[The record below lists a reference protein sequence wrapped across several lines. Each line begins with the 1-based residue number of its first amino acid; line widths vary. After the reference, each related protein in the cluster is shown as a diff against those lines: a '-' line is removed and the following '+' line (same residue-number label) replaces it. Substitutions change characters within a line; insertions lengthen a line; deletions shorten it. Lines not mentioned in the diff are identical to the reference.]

1 MSENKKTR
9 SARTKETGKSG
20 SGFRKW
26 KKFLASP
33 AVTIVL
39 FGLAVVML
47 LGSTIGSARAVLTY
61 NSEYYNS
68 RVQMFNIG
76 VSLYE
81 QCGDNAPKRVS
92 WRNYDA
98 EETGYWDVDELKN
111 EADNSLLTDLLA
123 PGEEMQP
130 GRKYEEKLYV
140 ENTGDIDQYV
150 RVTIYKYWVN
160 PPEEDEAGNLRRDGE
175 GRVIRTK
182 LPELSPDLIDL
193 HLINCGLSGENQP
206 WILDTDSS
214 TRERTVLYYR
224 EILKAPGEGVDPAQ
238 TRTADLT
245 DYLRIDPSVA
255 DAVYE
260 TTETN
265 GAYTTIT
272 TTYVYDGAEFRIRAQ
287 VDAVQT
293 HSAEDAIWSAW
304 GREVEIDSNGS
315 LISVK

>member
-1 MSENKKTR
+1 M
-9 SARTKETGKSG
+9 
-20 SGFRKW
+20 
-26 KKFLASP
+26 
-33 AVTIVL
+33 
-39 FGLAVVML
+39 
-47 LGSTIGSARAVLTY
+47 
-61 NSEYYNS
+61 
-68 RVQMFNIG
+68 
-76 VSLYE
+76 
-81 QCGDNAPKRVS
+81 
-92 WRNYDA
+92 
-98 EETGYWDVDELKN
+98 
-111 EADNSLLTDLLA
+111 
-123 PGEEMQP
+123 
-130 GRKYEEKLYV
+130 

-182 LPELSPDLIDL
+182 LLELSPDLIDL